1 MGAWP
6 GTAPVINLPGMN
18 SMSMLQ
24 TMNAALLSQG
34 FDEIV
39 SVEDG
44 SDEYRVLARNWP
56 TIVGRELE
64 DGRYQFS
71 RVELVLNNRTDGEFG
86 FEDRYLL
93 PSDTL
98 HVRNAYRLDNGC
110 REEILW
116 SQAGLYVHVDAPAG
130 ITVEAYSAPG
140 IDLWSHNFAYGVQ
153 KRLEA
158 VLCRVRED
166 AAGAREADGDAE
178 VAFQRARTHSSQAH
192 SPSSAYRR
200 SPMAA
205 ARFRRG

>member
-1 MGAWP
+1 
-6 GTAPVINLPGMN
+6 MN

-34 FDEIV
+34 FDEIL

-64 DGRYQFS
+64 DGRYQFT
-71 RVELVLNNRTDGEFG
+71 RAEIGLNTRTDGEFG
-86 FEDRYLL
+86 FDDRYLL
-93 PSDTL
+93 PADTL
-98 HVRNAYRLDNGC
+98 HVRNAYRLDRGC
-110 REEILW
+110 REEIIW
-116 SQAGLYVHVDAPAG
+116 SQAGRYVHVCAPEG
-130 ITVEAYSAPG
+130 ITVEAYSTPG
-140 IDLWSHNFAYGVQ
+140 IDLWSHNFAFGVQ
-153 KRLEA
+153 KRLESI
-158 VLCRVRED
+158 LCLVRED
-166 AAGAREADGDAE
+166 AAGAREADSAAE

-192 SPSSAYRR
+192 SPTSAYRR